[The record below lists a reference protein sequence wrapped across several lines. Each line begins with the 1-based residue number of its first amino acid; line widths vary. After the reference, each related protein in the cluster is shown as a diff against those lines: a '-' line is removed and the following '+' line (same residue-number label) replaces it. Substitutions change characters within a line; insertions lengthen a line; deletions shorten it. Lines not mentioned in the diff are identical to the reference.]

1 MKNILALFL
10 SLMLV
15 TAAFAQTDAQK
26 EEAKRVI
33 LGEKKGSS
41 TPSKTD
47 DGRSVILGGDN
58 RTVYGSRY
66 PEHYPTTTS
75 REQRINEINRAYDAK
90 IYSIRNNRHLSS
102 SEKDRIILQLEADRR
117 REINAVN
124 TSYYGKVKHDRDDDY
139 KKMKKGNNG
148 NHYGWEKGKGNPH
161 KED

>member
-1 MKNILALFL
+1 MKNILTLLF

-15 TAAFAQTDAQK
+15 TAAFAQTDAQRD
-26 EEAKRVI
+26 EAKRVI

-41 TPSKTD
+41 TSSKTD
-47 DGRSVILGGDN
+47 EGRSVVLGRDN
-58 RTVYGSRY
+58 RTVYGER
-66 PEHYPTTTS
+66 YPTTTS

-90 IYSIRNNRHLSS
+90 IYSIRMNRNLSP
-102 SEKDRIILQLEADRR
+102 SEKDRIIRQLEDDRR

-124 TSYYGKVKHDRDDDY
+124 NSYYSKGKHDRDDDF

-161 KED
+161 KDD